1 MVIPLLACVVVV
13 VVNPST
19 RVFVVVVVGIL
30 PSARCDVVVVA
41 RVQLDIDILARAGV
55 ATRTASRIRINSSI
69 RLYSSLAIEDVCRL
83 FFCDFFFV
91 SSPRPRSRATNETTP
106 VRSFVRS
113 FVRSRA
119 SRRGRAY
126 RYRYRPIDRSIDT
139 AFACVCFHSIHTVR
153 RAVTGGRRS
162 SVALC
167 SALLCSALTDEELN
181 E

>member
-91 SSPRPRSRATNETTP
+91 SSPRPRPRATKRHP
-106 VRSFVRS
+106 FVRSSFVRS
-113 FVRSRA
+113 FVRERLGA
-119 SRRGRAY
+119 GERIGIG
-126 RYRYRPIDRSIDT
+126 IDRSIDRST
-139 AFACVCFHSIHTVR
+139 PRSRAFAFTRSTPSVGRS
-153 RAVTGGRRS
+153 RAVVGRRS
-162 SVALC
+162 R
-167 SALLCSALTDEELN
+167 SALLCSALTN
-181 E
+181 

>member
-19 RVFVVVVVGIL
+19 RVFVVVVVVVGIL

-91 SSPRPRSRATNETTP
+91 SSPRPRPRATNETTP
-106 VRSFVRS
+106 VRSVVRS
-113 FVRSRA
+113 FVRERLGA
-119 SRRGRAY
+119 GERIGIDIDRL
-126 RYRYRPIDRSIDT
+126 IDRST
-139 AFACVCFHSIHTVR
+139 PRSRAFAFTRSTPSVGRS
-153 RAVTGGRRS
+153 RAVVGRRS
-162 SVALC
+162 R
-167 SALLCSALTDEELN
+167 SALLCSALL
-181 E
+181 